1 MATVPGGAS
10 AGRPTVAMVTFIRG
24 RAFRLAIANYAMAL
38 IVVAAALLLS
48 LSLQRFFAYP
58 FPFLFF
64 AAVMAIAWMGGIG
77 PGLFAVLASTLAM
90 DYFFVPP
97 LHSLAMN
104 ATDGSYF
111 AAFVVCA
118 LIASWVSSAK
128 KADQEAL
135 RQARDQ
141 LEARVAERTNELQN
155 VNSQLEKSIAQREK
169 VQQAHIE
176 TQAEL
181 AYLSRFLTMGEL
193 TASIAHEVNQP
204 LTAIV
209 TFGNACLGWLSAD
222 PPNLPEARQ
231 AAGRI
236 VADGTRAASVLGR
249 IRSAFQKLPPAKN
262 WFDMNSAIEEIV
274 ALIRHEATRRQL
286 TIRTELAG
294 DLPLVNGDRVQL
306 QQVVLNLMMNAI
318 DAMRDT
324 PDGWPEI
331 LLRSHRDGAA
341 VIRVTVEDHGVGITA
356 EQIEKMFDPFFTT
369 KPQGLGMGLSI
380 SRSIIESHQG
390 RLSAVSR
397 SSGGTM
403 VHFTLPVGS

>member
-1 MATVPGGAS
+1 MT
-10 AGRPTVAMVTFIRG
+10 
-24 RAFRLAIANYAMAL
+24 
-38 IVVAAALLLS
+38 
-48 LSLQRFFAYP
+48 
-58 FPFLFF
+58 
-64 AAVMAIAWMGGIG
+64 IAWMRGIG
-77 PGLFAVLASTLAM
+77 PGMFAVLLSTLAV

-104 ATDGSYF
+104 ATDSSYF
-111 AAFVVCA
+111 AAFVICA

-128 KADQEAL
+128 KSDQEAL
-135 RQARDQ
+135 REARDQ
-141 LEARVAERTNELQN
+141 LEMRVAERTNELQDLN
-155 VNSQLEKSIAQREK
+155 TELQKTIAQRERA
-169 VQQAHIE
+169 QLAHIE

-181 AYLSRFLTMGEL
+181 AHLSRFLTMGEL

-231 AAGRI
+231 TAERI
-236 VADGTRAASVLGR
+236 VADGTRAAGVLSR
-249 IRSAFQKLPPAKN
+249 IRSAYQKQPPSKN
-262 WFDMNSAIEEIV
+262 WFDMNGAIEELV
-274 ALIRHEATRRQL
+274 ALVRHEAARQRL
-286 TIRTELAG
+286 TLRTELAT

-318 DAMRDT
+318 DAMREAT
-324 PDGWPEI
+324 NRSREI
-331 LLRSHRDGAA
+331 LVRSQRDGATG
-341 VIRVTVEDHGVGITA
+341 IRVIVEDRGVGLTA
-356 EQIEKMFDPFFTT
+356 EQTGKMFDPFFTT

-390 RLSAVSR
+390 RLSAAPR
-397 SSGGTM
+397 QSGGTI

>member
-1 MATVPGGAS
+1 MATISGGAS
-10 AGRPTVAMVTFIRG
+10 ADRPTFSLAAFIHS
-24 RAFRLAIANYAMAL
+24 RAFRLAIANYAMASL
-38 IVVAAALLLS
+38 FVVVALLLS

-77 PGLFAVLASTLAM
+77 PGLFAVLVSILAM

-97 LHSLAMN
+97 LHSLALN
-104 ATDGSYF
+104 ATDAGYF

-128 KADQEAL
+128 RADQEAL

-141 LEARVAERTNELQN
+141 LEVRVAERTNELQHLN
-155 VNSQLEKSIAQREK
+155 AELQKSIAQREK
-169 VQQAHIE
+169 VQQAHIA

-181 AYLSRFLTMGEL
+181 AHLSRFLTMGEL

-222 PPNLPEARQ
+222 PANLPEARQ
-231 AAGRI
+231 AAERI
-236 VADGTRAASVLGR
+236 VADGTRAAGVLSR
-249 IRSAFQKLPPAKN
+249 IRSAFQKQPPSKN
-262 WFDMNSAIEEIV
+262 WFDMNGAIEEIV
-274 ALIRHEATRRQL
+274 ALIRHEAARHHL
-286 TIRTELAG
+286 TVQTELASN
-294 DLPLVNGDRVQL
+294 LPPVNGDRVQL

-318 DAMRDT
+318 DATHDAPNGRR
-324 PDGWPEI
+324 EI
-331 LLRSHRDGAA
+331 LVRSQRDGAA
-341 VIRVTVEDHGVGITA
+341 AIRVIVEDHGVGITA

-380 SRSIIESHQG
+380 SRSIIESHLG
-390 RLSAVSR
+390 RLSAVPR
-397 SSGGTM
+397 SSGGTIM
-403 VHFTLPVGS
+403 HFTLPVGS